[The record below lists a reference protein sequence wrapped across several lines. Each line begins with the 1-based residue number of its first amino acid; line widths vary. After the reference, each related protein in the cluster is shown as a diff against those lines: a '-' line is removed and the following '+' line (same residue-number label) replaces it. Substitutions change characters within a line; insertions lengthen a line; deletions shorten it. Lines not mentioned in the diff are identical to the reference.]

1 MTDFILSADPLEH
14 FTLKVLVPITVGPIH
29 LDITKAVIVMW
40 IGCVVLALMF
50 VLSARQ
56 SGLAPRGLRNV
67 LEAIL
72 IFIRE
77 DIVKRNLGLEGTR
90 YFPFIATLFFFV
102 LVCNWLGLVPHSF
115 TATSN
120 INVPAALAV
129 LVFGYVQFET
139 FRTKGPGGYFRHFA
153 PQGVPPALYPIMI
166 PIEII
171 STVAKPFSL
180 AVRLFANMLAGHM
193 VIFVFLGM
201 TATGLWFLKAVPLFG
216 VVVMGLF
223 EIFVGLIQAYIFS
236 MLTAIYLSEAVG
248 QAEEPQ

>member
-1 MTDFILSADPLEH
+1 MMGILLSVDPLEH
-14 FTLKVLVPITVGPIH
+14 FTLKVLVPITLGPIH
-29 LDITKAVIVMW
+29 LDITKAVIIMW
-40 IGCVVLALMF
+40 LGCLLLCMMF
-50 VLSARQ
+50 VLATRQ

-77 DIVKRNLGLEGTR
+77 DIVKRNLGLEGTH

-102 LVCNWLGLVPHSF
+102 LVCNWIGLFPHSF

-120 INVPAALAV
+120 INVPAALAI
-129 LVFGYVQFET
+129 LVFGYVQYET
-139 FRTKGPGGYFRHFA
+139 FRLKGFTGYFRHFA
-153 PQGVPPALYPIMI
+153 PEGIPPALYPIMI

-248 QAEEPQ
+248 HAEESQ

>member
-1 MTDFILSADPLEH
+1 MTCLVLSTDPLEH
-14 FTLKVLVPITVGPIH
+14 FTLRVLIPITLGPLH
-29 LDITKAVIVMW
+29 LDITKAVLSMW
-40 IGCVVLALMF
+40 IGCILISVMF
-50 VLSARQ
+50 VLAARQ

-102 LVCNWLGLVPHSF
+102 VVCNWLGLFPHSF

-139 FRTKGPGGYFRHFA
+139 FRIKGVGGYFRHFA
-153 PQGVPPALYPIMI
+153 PTGVPPALYPIMI

-248 QAEEPQ
+248 KAEEPH